1 MAAFLTPRT
10 NIPWNKTVV
19 DKLMEKRGFKD
30 REKGAYERLLEYEVQ
45 QYLQE
50 QTRESLGPPFGRA
63 APLKLYNLTD
73 SGREGLTTP
82 PASLKYLSFDSPR
95 TGELSSARSLE
106 ETPLSYRTARGLKL
120 QPLKQE
126 WSVRSLHSRGQ
137 PFQQFPATNKPLIYS
152 SSDTLIS
159 EAEYQF
165 KTPFGTEIASFNP
178 FQRPRADNYFFP
190 PDMFLDEDY
199 LSMAEQLPMPGQG
212 RWKCS
217 DGSILWKPCTVLS
230 YSEESRCFEVQWTES
245 KARKFLPR
253 WNLLLGDETEETFD
267 RRMRQVK
274 DLRMNH
280 EGFVRYFG
288 RFELAL
294 AGTVLKKSPAFVRSE
309 HAILSKL
316 NRSLAPRQEVEV
328 RKELWEL
335 YRRCVFKFIFDSQYF
350 YEKVQLAACPW
361 EHEYAKQTK
370 WRDYLRGQ
378 VAGKRTFKVAQKT
391 VLDRYLNPNNPLD
404 GPRQRIYRLLT
415 VIRTGNYYEHLR
427 KLRSQTDTLTT
438 NKLNYE
444 FRNHFSADLRLI
456 DSTIKQITDF
466 LSKMLEDDR
475 ALEAVVDKYLHI
487 AHIVLESNLQYA
499 VKQSVHTLIGLFQ
512 EYYPM
517 LPLPGEMAR
526 GLQHLPE
533 DVKARHF
540 GQTVPSCVPMG
551 VLESTKLLKEVIE
564 VLEADFRSGRLSR
577 YGLEKVI
584 PPLVTVSIE
593 SKVTKAALD
602 LGKAIKLFDLQVSL
616 QDRQQRRSK
625 LQGLP
630 AASTTVIQVANQS
643 ALFSKLMLRSD
654 ECSIT
659 AQEPAKANKHILNE
673 EVFGWMSAGVDDL
686 NLVLT
691 PSIEEVEYGL
701 RTLAKAPLANL
712 RRIRKLKR
720 NATEH
725 EHITAKNAKALLQLA
740 LREVSS
746 VLQFS
751 LYAPVALL
759 AILRHFE
766 YLFSSSPQ
774 DLFEAVVT
782 SHIDD
787 YPGFVQEIETIS
799 RHKALIEANLPLAL
813 HFGMLQVHLKGFK
826 TEAVRNAQILM
837 DTLLAEL
844 SLEHLG
850 ILREVHSSFESLMEM
865 LIRTPESVEELGDLQ
880 DFLHHRKD
888 EAIIKEINAELQ
900 KVVFIYE
907 ALERFNTAISEEQS
921 ELWWR
926 TKSWGGIIKKEKG
939 RLYKRLQKL
948 TPIFR
953 DSVQKDIQ
961 ELKLSAETL
970 KSDITNFVTYNDIQ
984 KAEMYAAKAHEITE
998 SLGTVKSAIALANSR
1013 EQRLGYLPTN
1023 FTDLVKMEEQFLV
1036 FNALWSFANEWALAY
1051 MGWMDKPLHLID
1063 PTAVRKKFRKGKD
1076 LLTQLRVDLAE
1087 NLNAMNAIEDLTS
1100 QILAFESTVPL
1111 LSNLREECLRDRHW
1125 KRIWDSL
1132 GRTTSDKPESER
1144 RETQTLRDL
1153 LMAGV
1158 LKRAKDI
1165 EAITQEAKHEFEI
1178 EKIWTGIER
1187 EVRNPAIELVALPKH
1202 PELQLLGHLAEL
1214 RDSLREAFTTIS
1226 YIVSANRYIEP
1237 FRESLRSLSGQI
1249 TSQKTMVD
1257 DLYEFQALLEELY
1270 PIFKLQEVCEQ
1281 QPRTAAQMQELLSY
1295 YARQLK
1301 LMQESHSFAVSSEGP
1316 LKTLSDAF
1324 QALRTIKEEVGK
1336 KLAEKQSLNSRL
1348 YFLTNLQ
1355 LLTLMSQILP
1365 QRSVDV
1371 EELFPGIEE
1380 IVLGERAVTKI
1391 VRSQETFD
1399 LPKRV
1404 VIFMEN
1410 GSPRNT
1416 EEWLADL
1423 DSSLKD
1429 FHCRRVLGQYKQF
1442 STAGVTW
1449 ESGADNEAI
1458 YIAYMAWFTRQVN
1471 YALRTDN
1478 SKEGLL
1484 SLRETLQKVLGC
1496 GIEVMKPSHGT
1507 PGHGVIATIVRNQF
1521 VRRDET
1527 LEKKKY
1533 NEMLAHMLIAHM
1545 DLLDQIISGEEQD
1558 FGLAWKSAFKVNA
1571 TVGDS
1576 WDSLALNIDCF
1587 DYVVPYGFEMHSLTY
1602 LQSFILTPSSE
1613 RRLQH
1618 IFLTMKHG
1626 LGCLLAGS
1634 AGSEKTETL
1643 KHLALMCGRLLPI
1656 CHITSTTP
1664 QEKVVKFIVGCAVG
1678 GFWGCI
1684 DEIQALPEVSLC
1696 TVLYYLKQISAA
1708 AVPNPPRV
1716 SIDCYKFKPK
1726 LGFAMF
1732 STSSAADPALPQ
1744 SFHEQFR
1751 TLAVSR
1757 PDLGTTAAI
1766 LLQTYGFE
1774 RANKYGGMIA
1784 KAMQLLETPILSL
1797 STGVTLNLS
1806 TKANTRTLVR
1816 LVRCMI
1822 DIAMRHYIND
1832 MPYLINNSFRQ
1843 IYGLGLL
1850 SSHLAILDEFLATL
1864 FQSTHNDIVAQIKS
1878 RSVSEQILQVISQ
1891 EKVAVEEAMQLRCQH
1906 LWWLLFGARRPWVAL
1921 VGEPLSGKSEII
1933 KLLAKVV
1940 ASLHGS
1946 NFKVHR
1952 LGAAAPL
1959 ELLSE
1964 LYESLAN
1971 STNHWFSSELQ
1982 TNFCSESA
1990 IPGETAISPLD
2001 WIHVDAYSLPY
2012 TSDSLFT
2019 LIKSHPKADIRVIFE
2034 SERLEAASPSILYE
2048 AGILFVEEAEIDQFT
2063 YFQIR
2068 MQQVVP
2074 ESLATYSAVLLKM
2087 YTTVLVPVLAYVA
2100 SAPVTLKLCPKGAIQ
2115 QFSNLFKGF
2124 LPLLATALKKDDE
2137 TATVPLSKANSAL
2150 VILKHATFF
2159 TKNTKETVPK
2169 HKSILNNPRSIGAS
2183 VLKYLGG
2190 MRKVGSHLK
2199 PELCLEALFLTC
2211 VMHGL
2216 GRLMVNAD
2224 GFSAMLGGIVLRQT
2238 EDFGH
2243 FLQKE
2248 LREGTSVLT
2257 DLVFSMQSL
2266 AWIRVVSTV
2275 SSSPARKTSLRTQV
2289 EVTPSMYDSAGVHL
2303 NIFSLDMGA
2312 QNIVVGT
2319 ESCKR
2324 LSYWVEFCLSQG
2336 VDILVYGP
2344 HQCGKTL
2351 ITNTV
2356 AKEMLNST
2364 SCALIPFNVSEF
2376 THPQAVQ
2383 ESLQSAM
2390 EHYRTFNYGG
2400 LGGTR
2405 YIAILDDMNMDASH
2419 QLYDLFRFWKETG
2432 GWYGENF
2439 VKLEDLTLALVHSY
2453 SEGKSR
2459 PMWLRAV
2466 RHFLVVHKESYL
2478 DTEIT
2483 AIFRKFVDA
2492 QSEEDSPESLSTV
2505 IDFSLMTLIELY
2517 RELQLQHKR
2526 SEQIWCH
2533 LSISNFMLALK
2544 FLSQFDL
2551 SDEVD
2556 VETYLKVWTF
2566 MYTRFFG
2573 DQFGEHSQAIGAE
2586 LQAIINQNLSGL
2598 IEKLIDNKRTIH
2610 EISQEGFMLPSASEL
2625 QDAKPGLF
2633 HEFELMYEDS
2643 IANVIVEFHA
2653 AHKKCVQLY
2662 PQLLKNLH
2670 SLIFQIEHR
2679 FSVFY
2684 YFFLSTIY
2692 DIKSSCPSIII
2703 KSASQLFLIK
2713 ALVYISAETLNVKV
2727 IEFSM
2732 GEQENS
2738 FGEHMI
2744 DSFRTVSPHHVPTEV
2759 RYAVKHIVE
2768 QAMIQDQKIVILISL
2783 FSAKQLDRPLSQKL
2797 MEISNDI
2804 ITGVQ
2809 LRLTGFGDIY
2819 KSFVDKFRS
2828 SDEHKL
2834 KHYHSNEEVLQLML
2848 DRMKMNTTIIFLIQA
2863 ENQAW
2868 IRSPLHPVG
2877 ILEKFKHE
2885 YRSVFN
2891 KSRIVDFD
2899 HLKPPQAF
2907 ENYLMGNPR
2916 LLKEWKLDFHND
2928 LLIEIGE
2935 QIAKMLNIDVLEE
2948 FAYECVIYCASKL
2961 IQEMDTR
2968 KQSAEQTYL
2977 KALSQISALDKAVE
2991 SAPNT
2996 ILALEEEA
3004 KKVELQL
3011 QAQKEKRSRL
3021 EAAFARELTHDYTL
3035 DYQEDLRQQR
3045 VAALQVYEE
3054 LKHSW
3059 TVQMAEFT
3067 YKHEEVKDVE
3077 KSLGN
3082 SSFAYVIFLF
3092 SLLLSPQE
3100 VLTFPPDPDT
3110 MEPYLRKFLS
3120 QLSKKGKEM
3129 LKRLRKLEPED
3140 IPDIQNPLTSLELGS
3155 LSRVPRLI
3163 RVMHAALEGSQRA
3176 RLAYEQMMREGSRV
3190 DEECGKVTVKVEEKV
3205 KQIRARQAIK
3215 MARVQGKIAKTH
3227 EKLSQL
3233 MKDIEQITVSK
3244 PKLQKLVSDL
3254 KLNSE
3259 SWKEA
3264 LSSDTSL
3271 VMGDCIL
3278 SSFLILK
3285 GMSSPKAVRDKM
3297 ATFIIEVMT
3306 KYHFPCQQT
3315 TSLSWRLMG
3324 SNKTFL
3330 LECGR
3335 KGLPESVFF
3344 HDNAAALQT
3353 VQRLRLPFPLFYD
3366 PYEIAAEYIVK
3377 TEADTGLLVG
3387 KVSNDVA
3394 FERKL
3399 RESVV
3404 EGRPVLCIDPS
3415 VSLLKAIL
3423 PILSW
3428 KSQHFVALMR
3438 GVDPAGIPLVIASRH
3453 VAVHP
3458 NFRLYIA
3465 CRQLPNAEVLQ
3476 LVTLINFDAYD
3487 EDSWQAFTLRPLLRT
3502 LDDHQFQGYVTYL
3515 EKQHEQMVAI
3525 EEAEAEILAL
3535 LNTNNMDRVIV
3546 SEQLLDSFFKAWRKM
3561 RLLPLLSEE
3570 DLLKTRRS
3578 SFLAKEKSSAELRS
3592 PLLSPTDPSPREK
3605 LHRLLSEMYDFKQ
3618 TLSMCNSALE
3628 DYAVPEKLLHVM
3640 VLNSVQEYV
3649 RTIAVPVESQYEA
3662 FADCMAYRVYVRI
3675 SNSLSKEAQL
3685 VFTAFYSFYK
3695 DYKLQTLSKEEYLKA
3710 LEAIVRLREGKHT
3723 QSDNIAYL
3731 QTQFPSL
3738 FSPYFSPGSPAF
3750 AFFLTRELFTD
3761 AKVPEALPAVHKYLA
3776 YAYLRPELL
3785 SDFMAS
3791 AAHTILGPRF
3801 SWFPKIN
3808 LDMYTSDQTQVPTL
3822 FFFQEASPAPLL
3834 RYMAEARKVTLVP
3847 TQPVLDITV
3856 KTGKTEIRKIGRS
3869 VNSILTTITENFGS
3883 SRWVIIENLHS
3894 VTGLEAEV
3902 VTKFLLYK
3910 LPEEGGDNLR
3920 IWVLFQGRPG
3930 DHPQWA
3936 NLMKQCQRVVMPE
3949 PGCIRDEML
3958 LWHYTNTGA
3967 FFLHYRNFVSRR
3979 YWNHSALDTQ
3989 ESPTKRSKQVGRRT
4003 SATTVE
4009 SNEELQP
4016 QSASS
4021 ANPKEEIAF
4030 NASLLFCI
4038 LHYRAKY
4045 HKDLPFLWKRTDA
4058 KRLLEDFLACL
4069 PQDMV
4074 SKDLLNPKILAL
4086 FCSLLAPQFS
4096 SYAHALI
4103 ISLLKEVALS
4113 RRGVLAVK
4121 PRDDCPP
4128 FTPIEYPLYQIE
4140 HISSE
4145 FNLEILLNRYPSEDH
4160 LLVTGLKHQH
4170 TVAVR
4175 LALVQSLLEPAAVL
4189 RRTLAGDV
4197 SVGRD
4202 LSRDQEKLEL
4212 ARKLG
4217 KYLTELLEIL
4227 PTSVKV
4233 KSLSRD
4239 NAYSNVFTKSGHS
4252 YKAAL
4257 AHTKDG
4263 FKLSDMRNSILDRPP
4278 SLLDV
4283 LEVLEVAEAGLCNS
4297 FLGTVR
4303 KSLVE
4308 MHQYLGYGRSTLS
4321 EYDLACLADLA
4332 SNQVPGRWRELSP
4345 FVCRAAASAEEWKSE
4360 IALFF
4365 SKSANWTTIDL
4376 TRLFAPSLM
4385 LDAILR
4391 AAAVSFKKHFEVL
4404 SFSVDFAPQTASL
4417 TSKFQITVTGL
4428 SLLNAGLNPTNCL
4441 LVDTKGEALLPCQ
4454 LSPIKLPKTIRDCP
4468 YYPEGMKLLAI
4479 SKMDLKGRR
4488 QDLASQVSGLL
4499 GRRSSNLVL
4508 ASDYVFV
4515 PVELASPPFWLLISS
4530 LKPQGHWSKKG
4541 TLVRLKSSKA

>member
-1 MAAFLTPRT
+1 
-10 NIPWNKTVV
+10 
-19 DKLMEKRGFKD
+19 MEKRGYKD
-30 REKGAYERLLEYEVQ
+30 REKGAYQRLLEYEVQ

-82 PASLKYLSFDSPR
+82 PASLKYLSFDCPR

-106 ETPLSYRTARGLKL
+106 ETPHSHRAARGLKL
-120 QPLKQE
+120 QPLTA
-126 WSVRSLHSRGQ
+126 RSLQSRGQ
-137 PFQQFPATNKPLIYS
+137 PFQQFPATNKPLIHS
-152 SSDTLIS
+152 SSETLIG
-159 EAEYQF
+159 ETEYQF
-165 KTPFGTEIASFNP
+165 TTPSNSEVASFNP
-178 FQRPRADNYFFP
+178 FQRPSADNYFFP

-199 LSMAEQLPMPGQG
+199 VSLAKEMPMPGQG
-212 RWKCS
+212 KWKCS
-217 DGSILWKPCTVLS
+217 DGSTLWKPCTVLS

-245 KARKFLPR
+245 RARKFLPR
-253 WNLLLGDETEETFD
+253 WNLLLGDETVEDFEG
-267 RRMRQVK
+267 RMQQVK
-274 DLRMNH
+274 ALRMNH

-294 AGTVLKKSPAFVRSE
+294 AGTTLKKTSAFVLSE
-309 HAILSKL
+309 RTILNKL
-316 NRSLAPRQEVEV
+316 SRSLAPRQEAEV

-335 YRRCVFKFIFDSQYF
+335 YRRCVFKFTFDAQYF

-361 EHEYAKQTK
+361 ELEYTRQTK

-378 VAGKRTFKVAQKT
+378 VAGKRTFKVAQRT

-404 GPRQRIYRLLT
+404 GPRQRIYRMLT
-415 VIRTGNYYEHLR
+415 VIRTGNYYGHLR
-427 KLRSQTDTLTT
+427 KLRSQKDTLTT

-444 FRNHFSADLRLI
+444 FRDRFSADLRLI

-466 LSKMLEDDR
+466 LSKMLDDDQD
-475 ALEAVVDKYLHI
+475 LEPEVDKYLQI
-487 AHIVLESNLQYA
+487 AQVILESNLQYA
-499 VKQSVHTLIGLFQ
+499 VKQSIQSLISLFQ

-517 LPLPGEMAR
+517 LPLPGDMAK

-540 GQTVPSCVPMG
+540 GLPVPLCAPMG

-577 YGLEKVI
+577 YALEKVI
-584 PPLVTVSIE
+584 PPLITVSIE

-602 LGKAIKLFDLQVSL
+602 LGKAVKLFDLHISL
-616 QDRQQRRSK
+616 GDRQQRRSK
-625 LQGLP
+625 LLSLP

-643 ALFSKLMLRSD
+643 SLFSKLMLKSD

-659 AQEPAKANKHILNE
+659 AHEPVKASANKHILDE

-691 PSIEEVEYGL
+691 PSIEEVEYSL
-701 RTLAKAPLANL
+701 RTLAKAPLSNL
-712 RRIRKLKR
+712 HRIRRLQR
-720 NATEH
+720 HASEH
-725 EHITAKNAKALLQLA
+725 EHIAAKNAKPLLQLA
-740 LREVSS
+740 LKEISS

-766 YLFSSSPQ
+766 YLFSSNPQ
-774 DLFEAVVT
+774 ELFEAVVT

-787 YPGFVQEIETIS
+787 YAGFVQEIETIS
-799 RHKALIEANLPLAL
+799 RHKDLIEANLPLAL
-813 HFGMLQVHLKGFK
+813 HFGMLQVHLKDFK

-837 DTLLAEL
+837 DYLLSEL

-850 ILREVHSSFESLMEM
+850 ILREIHTSFESLMEM
-865 LIRTPESVEELGDLQ
+865 LSRTPESVEELGDLQ

-888 EAIIKEINAELQ
+888 EAIIKGINAELQ

-907 ALERFNTAISEEQS
+907 ALDRFNTAVSEEQS

-926 TKSWGGIIKKEKG
+926 TKSWGGIIKKEKT

-961 ELKLSAETL
+961 ELKIAAETL

-984 KAEMYAAKAHEITE
+984 KAEIYAAKASDIME
-998 SLGTVKSAIALANSR
+998 SLGKVKSAIALANSR

-1023 FTDLVKMEEQFLV
+1023 FSDLAKIEEQFLV
-1036 FNALWSFANEWALAY
+1036 FNALWSFANEWAIAY
-1051 MGWMDKPLHLID
+1051 IGWMDKPLHLIN
-1063 PTAVRKKFRKGKD
+1063 PAAVRKKFRKGKD
-1076 LLTQLRVDLAE
+1076 LLSQLRVDLVE
-1087 NLNAMNAIEDLTS
+1087 NPNAMNAIEDLTS
-1100 QILAFESTVPL
+1100 QILGFESTVPL
-1111 LSNLREECLRDRHW
+1111 VSNLREESLRDRHW

-1132 GRTTSDKPESER
+1132 GRTSSDKPETER
-1144 RETQTLRDL
+1144 RETQTLREL

-1158 LKRAKDI
+1158 LKKAKSI
-1165 EAITQEAKHEFEI
+1165 EAITEEAKHEFEI

-1187 EVRNPAIELVALPKH
+1187 EVRNPDITLAALPKH
-1202 PELQLLGHLAEL
+1202 PEFQLLGHLSEL

-1226 YIVSANRYIEP
+1226 YILSANRYIEP
-1237 FRESLRSLSGQI
+1237 FRESLRSLGAQI

-1257 DLYEFQALLEELY
+1257 DLYEFQGLLEELY

-1281 QPRTAAQMQELLSY
+1281 QPRTAGQMQELLSY

-1301 LMQESHSFAVSSEGP
+1301 SMQESHSFAVSSDG
-1316 LKTLSDAF
+1316 LIKTLSDAF
-1324 QALRTIKEEVGK
+1324 QILRTVKEEVGK
-1336 KLAEKQSLNSRL
+1336 KLAEKQSLNCRL

-1355 LLTLMSQILP
+1355 LLTLMSQIAP
-1365 QRSVDV
+1365 ERSVDV
-1371 EELFPGIEE
+1371 EALFPGIEE

-1458 YIAYMAWFTRQVN
+1458 YIAYMAWFTRQIT
-1471 YALRTDN
+1471 YALQTN
-1478 SKEGLL
+1478 NVKETLI
-1484 SLRETLQKVLGC
+1484 SLRDTLRRVLNC

-1521 VRRDET
+1521 VKRDET

-1533 NEMLAHMLIAHM
+1533 NEMLAHMLISHL
-1545 DLLDQIISGEEQD
+1545 DLLDQIIIGDEQD
-1558 FGLAWKSAFKVNA
+1558 FGLVWKSAFKVNA

-1576 WDSLALNIDCF
+1576 WDSLTLNIDCF

-1602 LQSFILTPSSE
+1602 LQSFILTPTSE

-1664 QEKVVKFIVGCAVG
+1664 QEKVVKFIVGCALG

-1684 DEIQALPEVSLC
+1684 DEIQTLPEVSLC
-1696 TVLYYLKQISAA
+1696 TVLYYLRQISAA

-1716 SIDCYKFKPK
+1716 SINCYKVKPR

-1751 TLAVSR
+1751 TLALSK

-1774 RANKYGGMIA
+1774 RANKHGGMIA
-1784 KAMQLLETPILSL
+1784 KAMHLLETPILSL

-1850 SSHLAILDEFLATL
+1850 SSHLAILDEYLSTL
-1864 FQSTHNDIVAQIKS
+1864 FQSIHNDIVSQIKS
-1878 RSVSEQILQVISQ
+1878 RSVSEQIMQVISQ
-1891 EKVAVEEAMQLRCQH
+1891 EKVSAEDAMQLRCQH
-1906 LWWLLFGARRPWVAL
+1906 LWWLLYGARRPWVVL

-1940 ASLHGS
+1940 ASLHGT

-1964 LYESLAN
+1964 LYEALGN
-1971 STNHWFSSELQ
+1971 STNAWFSSELQ

-1990 IPGETAISPLD
+1990 IPGATDISPLD

-2048 AGILFVEEAEIDQFT
+2048 AGILFVEEAEIDQAT
-2063 YFQIR
+2063 YFLIR

-2074 ESLATYSAVLLKM
+2074 ESLAPYSAVLMKM
-2087 YTTVLVPVLAYVA
+2087 YTTVLVPVFTYIA
-2100 SAPVTLKLCPKGAIQ
+2100 SAPVTLKLSPKGVIQ
-2115 QFSNLFKGF
+2115 QFSSLFKGF
-2124 LPLLATALKKDDE
+2124 LPLLVSALKKDDE
-2137 TATVPLSKANSAL
+2137 TASVPLSKTNSAI
-2150 VILKHATFF
+2150 VILKHSTFI
-2159 TKNTKETVPK
+2159 TKNVKDAIPK
-2169 HKSILNNPRSIGAS
+2169 HKSILNNPRSIGAN

-2190 MRKVGSHLK
+2190 MRKAGSHLK

-2216 GRLMVNAD
+2216 GRLMVNID
-2224 GFSAMLGGIVLRQT
+2224 GFSAMLGGVVQRQT

-2248 LREGTSVLT
+2248 IREGTSVLA

-2266 AWIRVVSTV
+2266 SWIRIVPAVP
-2275 SSSPARKTSLRTQV
+2275 SSPARKTSYRAQV
-2289 EVTPSMYDSAGVHL
+2289 DATPSMYDSVGVHL
-2303 NIFSLDMGA
+2303 NIFSLDMGS
-2312 QNIVVGT
+2312 QNVVVGT

-2324 LSYWVEFCLSQG
+2324 LSYWVDFCLSQG
-2336 VDILVYGP
+2336 VDVLVYGS

-2356 AKEMLNST
+2356 AKEMLNSS

-2376 THPQAVQ
+2376 TQPQVVQ
-2383 ESLQSAM
+2383 ESIQTAM

-2405 YIAILDDMNMDASH
+2405 YVAILDDMNMDASY
-2419 QLYDLFRFWKETG
+2419 QLYDLFRFLKETG

-2466 RHFLVVHKESYL
+2466 RHFFVVHKESYL
-2478 DTEIT
+2478 DTEIA
-2483 AIFRKFVDA
+2483 AIFRKFVESQSDEDA
-2492 QSEEDSPESLSTV
+2492 PETISTV
-2505 IDFSLMTLIELY
+2505 IDFSLLTLIELY

-2551 SDEVD
+2551 SDDVD

-2573 DQFGEHSQAIGAE
+2573 DQFGDPSQSTGAE
-2586 LQAIINQNLSGL
+2586 LQALINQNLSGL
-2598 IEKLIDNKRTIH
+2598 IEKLIDNKRTIQ
-2610 EISQEGFMLPSASEL
+2610 EISQEGFMLPSVSEL

-2643 IANVIVEFHA
+2643 IANVIIEFHA
-2653 AHKKCVQLY
+2653 GHKRCVKLY

-2684 YFFLSTIY
+2684 YFFLSAIY

-2727 IEFSM
+2727 VEFSM
-2732 GEQENS
+2732 GEHEDS

-2768 QAMIQDQKIVILISL
+2768 LAMIQDKKIIILMSL
-2783 FSAKQLDRPLSQKL
+2783 FSAKQLDRPLSQKI
-2797 MEISNDI
+2797 MEICNDI

-2819 KSFVDKFRS
+2819 KSFVEKFRNNS
-2828 SDEHKL
+2828 EEHKF
-2834 KHYHSNEEVLQLML
+2834 KQYHSNEEVLQLML
-2848 DRMKMNTTIIFLIQA
+2848 DRMKMNTTIIFLVQA
-2863 ENQAW
+2863 ENEAW

-2907 ENYLMGNPR
+2907 EDYLLGNPK

-2928 LLIEIGE
+2928 LLLEIGE
-2935 QIAKMLNIDVLEE
+2935 KIANLLNTDVLEE
-2948 FAYECVIYCASKL
+2948 FTYESVIYCASRL
-2961 IQEMDTR
+2961 IQEMDSR
-2968 KQSAEQTYL
+2968 KQSAEKTYL

-2991 SAPNT
+2991 SAPTT
-2996 ILALEEEA
+2996 ILSLEEEA
-3004 KKVELQL
+3004 KKVTQQLQL
-3011 QAQKEKRSRL
+3011 QKEKRSRL
-3021 EAAFARELTHDYTL
+3021 EAAFARELAHNYEL
-3035 DYQEDLRQQR
+3035 DFQEELRQQR
-3045 VAALQVYEE
+3045 VTALQVYEGM
-3054 LKHSW
+3054 KRSW
-3059 TVQMAEFT
+3059 VSQIAEFS
-3067 YKHEEVKDVE
+3067 YKHEEVKDAE
-3077 KSLGN
+3077 KSIGN
-3082 SSFAYVIFLF
+3082 SAFAGVIYLF

-3100 VLTFPPDPDT
+3100 SHPFPYDPDSI
-3110 MEPYLRKFLS
+3110 EPYLRKFLS
-3120 QLSKKGKEM
+3120 QLSKKGKEII
-3129 LKRLRKLEPED
+3129 KRLRKLEPED
-3140 IPDIQNPLTSLELGS
+3140 IPDVQTPLNSLEVGT

-3163 RVMHAALEGSQRA
+3163 RAMYGALEGSQRA
-3176 RLAYEQMMREGSRV
+3176 RQAYELVLQEGSRV
-3190 DEECGKVTVKVEEKV
+3190 DEMCGTVTVRVEEKLREIRT
-3205 KQIRARQAIK
+3205 KQTTK
-3215 MARVQGKIAKTH
+3215 MGRVQEKLAKTQ
-3227 EKLSQL
+3227 EKLNQL

-3244 PKLQKLVSDL
+3244 PKLQKLISDL

-3259 SWKEA
+3259 NWKES
-3264 LSSDTSL
+3264 LSSDNSM

-3285 GMSSPKAVRDKM
+3285 GMSLPKSVRDKI
-3297 ATFIIEVMT
+3297 ATFVIEVMK
-3306 KYHFPCQQT
+3306 KYNFPCQQT
-3315 TSLSWRLMG
+3315 TSLSSRLMG

-3335 KGLPESVFF
+3335 RGLPDSVFF

-3353 VQRLRLPFPLFYD
+3353 VHRLKLPFPLFYD
-3366 PYEIAAEYIVK
+3366 PYEIAADYIVK
-3377 TEADTGLLVG
+3377 TEGENGLLVG

-3399 RESVV
+3399 RENVT

-3438 GVDPAGIPLVIASRH
+3438 GVDPAGIPLAIGARQVTVS
-3453 VAVHP
+3453 P

-3465 CRQLPNAEVLQ
+3465 CRQLPNTEILQ

-3502 LDDHQFQGYVTYL
+3502 LDEHQFQTYVAYL
-3515 EKQHEQMVAI
+3515 EKQHEQMIAI
-3525 EEAEAEILAL
+3525 EEAEGEIIAL
-3535 LNTNNMDRVIV
+3535 LNNNNMDKVIV
-3546 SEQLLDSFFKAWRKM
+3546 SEQLLDGFLKAWRKM
-3561 RLLPLLSEE
+3561 RLLPLVSEE

-3578 SFLAKEKSSAELRS
+3578 SFLVKEKSS
-3592 PLLSPTDPSPREK
+3592 PLLFPADTKVSPREK

-3618 TLSMCNSALE
+3618 TLSMCNPALK
-3628 DYAVPEKLLHVM
+3628 DYAVPEKLLHIM

-3675 SNSLSKEAQL
+3675 SNSLSKETQL

-3695 DYKLQTLSKEEYLKA
+3695 DYKLAKLSREEYLEA
-3710 LEAIVRLREGKHT
+3710 LEGIARLREGKCT
-3723 QSDNIAYL
+3723 QSDNSAYL
-3731 QTQFPSL
+3731 QAQFPSV

-3750 AFFLTRELFTD
+3750 AFFLSRELFTD
-3761 AKVPEALPAVHKYLA
+3761 AKVPEQLPAIHKYLI
-3776 YAYLRPELL
+3776 YAYLRPDLL

-3791 AAHTILGPRF
+3791 AAHTVLGPRF

-3847 TQPVLDITV
+3847 AQPVLDLTV
-3856 KTGKTEIRKIGRS
+3856 KTGKAEIRRIGRS
-3869 VNSILTTITENFGS
+3869 VNSIITTITENFGS
-3883 SRWVIIENLHS
+3883 SRWVVVENLHS

-3930 DHPQWA
+3930 DHPQWT

-3979 YWNHSALDTQ
+3979 YWNHSALDAQ
-3989 ESPTKRSKQVGRRT
+3989 ESPTKRNKQVWRRI
-4003 SATTVE
+4003 SATTAIVE
-4009 SNEELQP
+4009 SNEEYQP

-4021 ANPKEEIAF
+4021 ANPKDEIAF
-4030 NASLLFCI
+4030 NTSLLFCI

-4045 HKDLPFLWKRTDA
+4045 HTDLPFLWKRTDA

-4121 PRDDCPP
+4121 ARDDCPP

-4140 HISSE
+4140 HISPD

-4160 LLVTGLKHQH
+4160 LLVTGLKHHH
-4170 TVAVR
+4170 TVGAR
-4175 LALVQSLLEPAAVL
+4175 LALVESLLEPAAVL
-4189 RRTLAGDV
+4189 KSTLIGEM
-4197 SVGRD
+4197 SVGMGLFRE
-4202 LSRDQEKLEL
+4202 REKLEVAQKLVRYL
-4212 ARKLG
+4212 A
-4217 KYLTELLEIL
+4217 ELLDIL

-4233 KSLSRD
+4233 KSLSRE
-4239 NAYSNVFTKSGHS
+4239 NVYSNKFTKLGNS

-4263 FKLSDMRNSILDRPP
+4263 FKLSDMRNSILDQPP

-4283 LEVLEVAEAGLCNS
+4283 LEALEVAEAGLCNH

-4332 SNQVPGRWRELSP
+4332 RNQVPEIWKALSP
-4345 FVCRAAASAEEWKSE
+4345 FVCRAAENAEEWKRE

-4365 SKSANWTTIDL
+4365 SKKPNWTVIDL

-4404 SFSVDFAPQTASL
+4404 SFSVDFAPQTASM

-4428 SLLNAGLNPTNCL
+4428 CMLNAGLNPENCL
-4441 LVDTKGEALLPCQ
+4441 LIDTAKGEEPLPCQ
-4454 LSPIKLPKTIRDCP
+4454 LSPVKLPKTIRDCP
-4468 YYPEGMKLLAI
+4468 YYPEGMKLLTV
-4479 SKMDLKGRR
+4479 SKMGLKGRR

-4499 GRRSSNLVL
+4499 GRRASNLVL